1 MSAEASRFAFDGNS
15 VYFDQ
20 AFQPI
25 VDVSNRRIY
34 AYEALLRGS
43 SGSRPEDVFCKVPPE
58 HTKAFHREV
67 RQSAIERAA
76 QCGLREKLSL
86 NISTSCMI
94 ADHKAVLE
102 TLDHAAQCGIA
113 AHDVIIEISESEVIH
128 GNAGLKETLNT
139 ACARGALIAL
149 DDFGAG
155 YAGLNSL
162 IDVNPD
168 IIKLDMYLIR
178 HIESSGPRQAT
189 VKALVGLALDLGI
202 ELIAEGVET
211 EAEFAFLQR
220 AGISL
225 FQGFYFAVPQIGHL
239 PRVEE
244 INV

>member
-1 MSAEASRFAFDGNS
+1 MNTVASRFEFDGIDLP
-15 VYFDQ
+15 FAH

-25 VDVSNRRIY
+25 VDVSSRSIY
-34 AYEALLRGS
+34 AYEALLRDP
-43 SGSRPEDVFCKVPPE
+43 SGAGPQDVLCKVPPV
-58 HTKAFHREV
+58 HAKAFNRAV
-67 RQSAIERAA
+67 RQSAIGRAA
-76 QCGLREKLSL
+76 AYGLTQKLSL
-86 NISTSCMI
+86 NISTSCI
-94 ADHKAVLE
+94 LASQQAVTE
-102 TLDHAAQCGIA
+102 TLDYAAQCGIA
-113 AHDVIIEISESEVIH
+113 AHDIVIEISESEVIH
-128 GNAGLKETLNT
+128 GIDGLQEVLNS
-139 ACARGALIAL
+139 ASARGALIAL

-178 HIESSGPRQAT
+178 HVESSGPRQAT
-189 VKALVGLALDLGI
+189 IKALVGLALDLGI
-202 ELIAEGVET
+202 EIIAEGVET

-225 FQGFYFAVPQIGHL
+225 YQGFYFALPQVGFL